1 MVTAEHGNSEYVA
14 VWVWLVAL
22 LVVGVAIV
30 ALPIPKLAAVALVF
44 TVAVV
49 KAAMVVRNYMHLK
62 SEHMLIIA
70 IAMVPVLFFIGLMIT
85 LVPDIAMRP

>member
-14 VWVWLVAL
+14 IWVWLVAL
-22 LVVGVAIV
+22 LVIGLAIV
-30 ALPIPKLAAVALVF
+30 ALPIPKVVVVALVF
-44 TVAVV
+44 AVAVV

-70 IAMVPVLFFIGLMIT
+70 IAMVPVLLFIGLMIT

>member
-14 VWVWLVAL
+14 IWVWLVAL
-22 LVVGVAIV
+22 LIIGLVIV
-30 ALPIPKLAAVALVF
+30 ALPVPKLIIVGLVF
-44 TVAVV
+44 GVAVV

-62 SEHMLIIA
+62 SEHLLIIA